1 MGNFKE
7 FVKETLPIIEN
18 ITELLEKN
26 NIDGCATLAVSSDG
40 YFVASCGSYENGF
53 EAVRMK
59 EGEPVK
65 FVARTTE
72 VL

>member
-7 FVKETLPIIEN
+7 FVKETLPMIEN

-26 NIDGCATLAVSSDG
+26 NIDGCVTLTVDFDG
-40 YFVASCGSYENGF
+40 YFKVSYGSYENGF
-53 EAVRMK
+53 DAIRGK
-59 EGEPVK
+59 GGDTVK
-65 FVARTTE
+65 IVSRTTE